1 MQVQNVELN
10 ICKEKTRLIEFK
22 EHTTLLL
29 IFRDQFVW
37 TYF

>member
-1 MQVQNVELN
+1 MQIENAELN

-22 EHTTLLL
+22 ELTTLLL
-29 IFRDQFVW
+29 IIREQFVW